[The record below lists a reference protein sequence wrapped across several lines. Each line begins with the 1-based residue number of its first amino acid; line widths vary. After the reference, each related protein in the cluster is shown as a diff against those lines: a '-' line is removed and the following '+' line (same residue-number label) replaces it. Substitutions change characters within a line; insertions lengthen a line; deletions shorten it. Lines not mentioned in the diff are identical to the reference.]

1 MNKPVK
7 YTLLGL
13 GGLIVLAGAG
23 AAIFA
28 ATFDV
33 NRYKPQIEQ
42 IVKEKTG
49 RTLKLSG
56 PLSVAFWPSI
66 GAKAS
71 GVTLSERGSDRE
83 FVALDSAHVAVKLM
97 PALRGEVIVDELHL
111 SGLKALIVKDKHGK
125 HNFDDLLAAEDP
137 KKPAPKAEPKDAKAP
152 VFDISGV
159 SIEKSALTYRD
170 LAKGSETAITD
181 LKLSTGRIA
190 PKSEGKLELSAQV
203 KGKNPDIDAKVQLAG
218 NYKVDLPARAFELA
232 KLDAKISGNA
242 AGLNNLT
249 ATARG
254 DVAASPEKSEFR
266 IAGLAVEVKGMQG
279 KEALEAKI
287 SAPSLLVTRD
297 TAKGDEIS
305 AQFSMKG
312 ENRSTEAT
320 VKLSGVQGSAKSLVV
335 PKLTADVSMASPDM
349 PMKSVKVPVTGS
361 LKADLEKQTASADL
375 VSKFDES
382 NIQAKLGLAKFTPP
396 SYLFDINIDRLNLDK
411 YFPPKEEPK
420 GAASTGAT
428 KPAAGGQKPADSPID
443 LSALKE
449 LNASGKLQIGALQAQ
464 NVKLA
469 NLRADIK
476 AGGGR
481 LDVAPH
487 SANLYDGSIS
497 GALSAT
503 ADNRIAIK
511 ETLTNI
517 SIGPLLRDAAKQD
530 RLEGRGNVSL
540 DVTTGGK
547 TVEAMKK
554 ALAGNAKVV
563 LRDGAIKG
571 IDIAGALRK
580 AKSVLPGGQSPSQAA
595 NTQEKTDFSEMTAS
609 FVIKNG
615 VAHNEDLDMKAPIIR
630 LTGRGDINIGE
641 SKLDYQAKAAVV
653 NTTKGQ
659 GGADLAELS
668 GLSVPVH
675 LTGPFDNLAYKVDYG
690 AVAADLARSRVG
702 NRIKEQLGE
711 RLGIGGAKPAA
722 PASGDA
728 AAKPPAQS
736 GGSTADK
743 IRGLLGR

>member
-7 YTLLGL
+7 YTLLGM
-13 GGLIVLAGAG
+13 GGLGVVLVAA

-42 IVKEKTG
+42 IVKDKTG

-71 GVTLSERGSDRE
+71 GVTLSERGSERE
-83 FVALDSAHVAVKLM
+83 FLALDSAHVAVKLM
-97 PALRGEVIVDELHL
+97 PAIRGEVIVDALHL
-111 SGLKALIVKDKHGK
+111 SGLKALIVKDKDGK
-125 HNFDDLLAAEDP
+125 HNFDDLVSQAESS
-137 KKPAPKAEPKDAKAP
+137 KPAAKKEPSGKEP

-159 SIEKSALTYRD
+159 TIDKSAVTYRD
-170 LAKGSETAITD
+170 LQKGSETSITD

-190 PKSEGKLELSAQV
+190 PKSDGKLDLSARV
-203 KGKNPDIDAKVQLAG
+203 LGKNPDVDAKVELVG
-218 NYKVDLPARAFELA
+218 NYKVDLPAKAFELA
-232 KLDAKISGNA
+232 KLDAKVSGNA
-242 AGLNNLT
+242 AGFSNLK
-249 ATARG
+249 ATAKG
-254 DVAASPEKSEFR
+254 DVAANPEKSEYR

-279 KEALEAKI
+279 KEALEAKV
-287 SAPSLLVTRD
+287 SAPSLLITRD

-312 ENRSTEAT
+312 DNRSTEAT

-361 LKADLEKQTASADL
+361 LRADLEKQTASADL

-396 SYLFDINIDRLNLDK
+396 SYLFDINVDRLNLDK
-411 YFPPKEEPK
+411 YFPPKDEPK
-420 GAASTGAT
+420 AAGGAT
-428 KPAAGGQKPADSPID
+428 KPAAPAGQKAETPID

-449 LNASGKLQIGALQAQ
+449 LNANGKLAVGALQTQ

-469 NLRADIK
+469 NVRADIK
-476 AGGGR
+476 AANGR

-497 GALSAT
+497 GALSAS

-511 ETLTNI
+511 ETLTNV

-540 DVTTGGK
+540 DVTAAGK

-554 ALAGNAKVV
+554 ALNGNAKV
-563 LRDGAIKG
+563 LLKDGAIKG

-580 AKSVLPGGQSPSQAA
+580 AKSVLPGGQTPAQAA
-595 NTQEKTDFSEMTAS
+595 GTQEKTDFSEMTAS
-609 FVIKNG
+609 FTIKNG
-615 VAHNEDLDMKAPIIR
+615 VAHNEDLDVKAPIFR
-630 LTGRGDINIGE
+630 LTGKGDINIGE
-641 SKLDYQAKAAVV
+641 SRIDYQAKAAVV

-690 AVAADLARSRVG
+690 AVAADLAKSRVG

-711 RLGIGGAKPAA
+711 RLGIGGAKPA
-722 PASGDA
+722 PEGDA
-728 AAKPPAQS
+728 GKAPAQS
-736 GGSTADK
+736 GGGSAADRL
-743 IRGLLGR
+743 RGLFGR